1 LAKKGTEKPS
11 KFKSSEIVVESDSEG
26 DDGAAEAAK
35 EMDAD
40 VFGDEATGDMD
51 VDDEDT
57 VAVPTKRKN
66 RRAMID
72 SDDEDEEVPAPA
84 RDDSPATANGDGDTP
99 MADSNNGGS
108 DDE

>member
-1 LAKKGTEKPS
+1 
-11 KFKSSEIVVESDSEG
+11 VVESDSEG

-40 VFGDEATGDMD
+40 VFGDEAPGDMD
-51 VDDEDT
+51 VDDEET
-57 VAVPTKRKN
+57 VTVPAKRKN

-72 SDDEDEEVPAPA
+72 SDDEDEEASPPV
-84 RDDSPATANGDGDTP
+84 RDDSPGTANGDGDTP
-99 MADSNNGGS
+99 MANNTDS